1 MHITMEKDMAV
12 NIEIM
17 SITKMKKLNAFEQL
31 RSVGGISPTGTTW
44 MLSQPQAIADI
55 EAGKSNFFRLRV
67 SATSARRDRRS
78 SFGQEI
84 SEDRRDEGDTITL
97 LRLPEHPSSYFYHV
111 M

>member
-1 MHITMEKDMAV
+1 MAV

-17 SITKMKKLNAFEQL
+17 SITKLKRLDAFEQL
-31 RSVGGISPTGTTW
+31 RSVGGVSPTGATW

-55 EAGKSNFFRLRV
+55 EAGKSNFFVYVSRQRLRV
-67 SATSARRDRRS
+67 IIGMAPSGKKYLKT
-78 SFGQEI
+78 E
-84 SEDRRDEGDTITL
+84 RDEGDTITL

>member
-1 MHITMEKDMAV
+1 MEKDMAV

-31 RSVGGISPTGTTW
+31 RSVGGISPMGTTW

-55 EAGKSNFFRLRV
+55 EAGKSNFFVYASRQRLRV
-67 SATSARRDRRS
+67 VIGVAPSGKKYLKT
-78 SFGQEI
+78 E
-84 SEDRRDEGDTITL
+84 RDEGDTITL